1 VDAIYNQDYPLLQF
15 IVFIGGVAV
24 VLANLIADIVL
35 VKLDPRVTI
44 T

>member
-1 VDAIYNQDYPLLQF
+1 MLQF
-15 IVFIGGVAV
+15 IFLIGGIAV
-24 VLANLIADIVL
+24 VLANLIADLVL